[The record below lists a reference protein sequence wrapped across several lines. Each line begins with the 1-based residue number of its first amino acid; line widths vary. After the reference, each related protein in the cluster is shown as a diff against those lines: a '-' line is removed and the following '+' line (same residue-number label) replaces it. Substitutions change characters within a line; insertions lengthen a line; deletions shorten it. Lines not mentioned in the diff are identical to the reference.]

1 MAGPRE
7 LPTDEVLVQRLRSGD
22 EETFALVLDSWSGG
36 MLRLAM
42 SFVSTRDSAE
52 EAVQDTW
59 LAVIRGIDGFEGRA
73 SLKTW
78 VYRILVNTAKARGT
92 KESRTVPFASLLPQ
106 EEEGPTVDAERFR
119 APGERY
125 AGHWVAGQEPRPWD
139 IPEDHVLRGEV
150 REVIAAAIDEL
161 PPRLRTV
168 ITLRD
173 VAGYG
178 SDEVCALLEISPGNQ
193 RVLLHRGRAL
203 LRRKLEAYLSGAHDV
218 ASGRGHA

>member
-1 MAGPRE
+1 MAGARE
-7 LPTDEVLVQRLRSGD
+7 LPPDEVLVQRLRDGD
-22 EETFALVLDSWSGG
+22 EETFALVLDAWSGS

-42 SFVSTRDSAE
+42 SFVSTKDSAE
-52 EAVQDTW
+52 ETVQDTW
-59 LAVIRGIDGFEGRA
+59 LAVIKGISGFEGRS

-92 KESRTVPFASLLPQ
+92 KESRTVPFASLLP
-106 EEEGPTVDAERFR
+106 EEEGPTVDASRFR
-119 APGERY
+119 APGEQY
-125 AGHWVAGQEPRPWD
+125 AGHWAVGQEPRPWH

-150 REVIAAAIDEL
+150 REVIAEAIDEL

-178 SDEVCALLEISPGNQ
+178 SEEVCSLLEISPGNQ
-193 RVLLHRGRAL
+193 RVLLHRARAL
-203 LRRKLEAYLSGAHDV
+203 LRRKLEEYLPGAHDV
-218 ASGRGHA
+218 AGRRGRA